1 MGGTVTEDKGLV
13 SSFWVPKG
21 DMGGE
26 CVFIMDEEEDGG
38 VFSVGKTR
46 ADIGTN
52 GTSIKDTGG
61 DMVSEPYGWLVV

>member
-52 GTSIKDTGG
+52 GTSI
-61 DMVSEPYGWLVV
+61 